1 MTEGERIDRLE
12 RSRHDDNIL
21 LDADDDDWAWRRR
34 IRANPA
40 TARVYRLTVGVVGL
54 LIVVTGLAL
63 VPLPGPGWLIVFAG
77 LAVWGSEFEWAQRL
91 LHWVR
96 AKVRAWDGWIR
107 AQPVWLQGLAIL
119 GTAIVVLALMWGL
132 LKVSGVPAFFPDAA
146 ENWLHGVAGL

>member
-40 TARVYRLTVGVVGL
+40 TARIYRLTVGVVGL

-91 LHWVR
+91 LNWVR

-119 GTAIVVLALMWGL
+119 WTAIVVLALMWGL

>member
-40 TARVYRLTVGVVGL
+40 TARIYRLTVGVVGL

-91 LHWVR
+91 LDWVR

>member
-40 TARVYRLTVGVVGL
+40 TARIYRLTVGVVGL

-91 LHWVR
+91 LNWVR

>member
-1 MTEGERIDRLE
+1 V
-12 RSRHDDNIL
+12 
-21 LDADDDDWAWRRR
+21 AYDWAWRRR

-40 TARVYRLTVGVVGL
+40 TARIYRLTVGVVGL

-91 LHWVR
+91 LNWVR

>member
-91 LHWVR
+91 LNWVR